1 MLKAVMLKTVMV
13 ARMPRP
19 SVKRVSIPLVACVVG
34 VAVPCFA
41 ASEESGAHPPYL
53 ISSTIW
59 AIVSFLVV
67 VAILLKTVFPKILAA
82 MDSRAQEI
90 RDGLDAAEKAR
101 AEAEEMMSRHQ
112 SDLAKAREEAA
123 GIVTEA
129 KSDAEKLAASIRQKA
144 NDEAEERSARAVRDI
159 EQAKNTALDSIQR
172 QAAALSIDIASELIK
187 KNLNADDHKALI
199 DERIASFR
207 DL

>member
-1 MLKAVMLKTVMV
+1 MLKAAMLKTVAV
-13 ARMPRP
+13 ARMPRAP
-19 SVKRVSIPLVACVVG
+19 VKRVSVPLVACVVG
-34 VAVPCFA
+34 LAIPCFA
-41 ASEESGAHPPYL
+41 ASEEGGAHPPYL
-53 ISSTIW
+53 ISSTLW
-59 AIVSFLVV
+59 AIISFVV
-67 VAILLKTVFPKILAA
+67 VLSILLKAVFPKILAA

-112 SDLAKAREEAA
+112 ADLAKAREEAA
-123 GIVTEA
+123 GIVAEA
-129 KSDAEKLAASIRQKA
+129 KSDAEKLGASIREKA
-144 NDEAEERSARAVRDI
+144 NAEAEERSQRAVRDI

-172 QAAALSIDIASELIK
+172 QAAALSVDIASQLIK
-187 KNLNADDHKALI
+187 KNLNADDHNALI